1 MATRILNG
9 QEKIKNSQ
17 RAKKQMKKASEYLSN
32 LMTLEYD
39 LTTDE
44 KNDLM
49 YMVLQVSKM
58 KQRQNLIIEQNG
70 NKVGY
75 YNVS

>member
-1 MATRILNG
+1 MATRKLNS
-9 QEKIKNSQ
+9 QEQITNSQ

-44 KNDLM
+44 KNNLM

-58 KQRQNLIIEQNG
+58 KQRQNLIIEKNSS
-70 NKVGY
+70 KVGY
-75 YNVS
+75 HNV